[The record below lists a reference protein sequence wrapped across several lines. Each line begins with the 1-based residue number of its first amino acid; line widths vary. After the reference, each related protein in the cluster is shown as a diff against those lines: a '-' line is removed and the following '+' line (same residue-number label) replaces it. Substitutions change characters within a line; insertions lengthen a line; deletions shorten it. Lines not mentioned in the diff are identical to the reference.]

1 MDCARSNRFEVI
13 GFRRKT
19 TTDMSTVAIIQA
31 RMGSTRLPG
40 KVLKPLAG
48 HPMLWH
54 IVKRVQA
61 SPGVNSVMIAT
72 SVRPDN
78 DVIREFCA
86 NEDIPCYSGSENDVL
101 DRFYLAAKGANAAT
115 VLRLTGDCPLADPD
129 LIGRLVTAYRAG
141 NFDHMSVATG
151 AGSIHETQPRFPDGL
166 DCEVFPF
173 TALERAW
180 REATKQPDREHVT
193 PYLWRNASLFKLG
206 KLFAETD
213 LSQLRLTV
221 DRPEDFEVI
230 AQIYAALYR
239 PDRHFVLRDVLT
251 FLDQNPKLKALN
263 ESGIGHEGYEKL
275 WQS

>member
-1 MDCARSNRFEVI
+1 
-13 GFRRKT
+13 
-19 TTDMSTVAIIQA
+19 MSTVAIIQA

-54 IVKRVQA
+54 IVNRVQA
-61 SPGVNSVMIAT
+61 SPGVDSVMIAT
-72 SVRPDN
+72 SLRPEN

-86 NEDIPCYSGSENDVL
+86 KEEIPCHSGSEDDVL
-101 DRFYLAAKGANAAT
+101 DRFYNAAKSANAT
-115 VLRLTGDCPLADPD
+115 TMLRLTADCPLADPD
-129 LIGRLVTAYRAG
+129 LIGRLVAAYRVG
-141 NFDHMSVATG
+141 NYDHMSVATG

-173 TALERAW
+173 AVLERAW

-193 PYLWRNASLFKLG
+193 PYIWRNGNLFKLG

-213 LSQLRLTV
+213 LSRMRLTV
-221 DRPEDFEVI
+221 DRPEDFGVI
-230 AQIYAALYR
+230 TQIYAALYR
-239 PDRHFVLRDVLT
+239 PDRHFILKDVLA
-251 FLDQNPKLKALN
+251 FIAKNPKLKALN